1 MNCSNCRIHK
11 RRLKIAKEDLRRHI
25 EKYQKDE
32 SNDLW
37 VEYSALHVRESA
49 HAESTQS
56 SRPLMALNWDFLNI
70 SLIHHPQTDILNLIN

>member
-11 RRLKIAKEDLRRHI
+11 GRLKIVKEDLRRHI

-37 VEYSALHVRESA
+37 VEYSALHVREVKTAYDRHMRKA
-49 HAESTQS
+49 HKV
-56 SRPLMALNWDFLNI
+56 LG
-70 SLIHHPQTDILNLIN
+70 H